1 VACSDPRDFE
11 NSPRPLQFLPPG
23 FQLNQASVEALPAG
37 SLLFYGKQGYYYYY
51 YYCAWLIII
60 LLFADDFVPTA
71 KGTGDLNRVI
81 NYASRHSQVT
91 VLLVVHGLVK
101 NHVYTE
107 LLSAPLVLFTYSG
120 HSWNFLKRAVRD
132 RGLGHA
138 FTQAYQQ
145 QVRSSPSPYA
155 LGLVDWARGFLIGDL
170 LKLLGPGA
178 SSLMWK
184 EEREYI
190 IHAAQEPCPNQ
201 AVVAAAA
208 VDTANTGEEELA
220 GFPWGPKALRLLKF
234 LRAKGVVGPHDDTVH
249 GLPLVDFLKGVV
261 CCKPPGARPPSQQQ
275 EKILKI
281 LKKIKAGGVLIPAAY
296 ILNKTCSQV
305 FWRGP

>member
-1 VACSDPRDFE
+1 MACSDPRDFE
-11 NSPRPLQFLPPG
+11 NSSRHLQFLPPG
-23 FQLNQASVEALPAG
+23 FQLTQASVETLPAG
-37 SLLFYGKQGYYYYY
+37 SLLFYGKQGYY

-132 RGLGHA
+132 RGLGQA

-184 EEREYI
+184 EEREYV
-190 IHAAQEPCPNQ
+190 IHAAQEPCPNR
-201 AVVAAAA
+201 AAVAAAA
-208 VDTANTGEEELA
+208 ADTANTGEEELA